1 MGYSQIKGI
10 TLEIGG
16 DTTQLSRALSSV
28 NRDLRTTQSDLN
40 SVNKALKLDPT
51 NVNLLKDKHDLLGKA
66 ITDTRSKLDTL
77 KEAYRQGLSNPNIGQ
92 DEMDSLQREIDLTE
106 SSLNNLTSEYN
117 NFGQNA
123 TQQTEQVVQN
133 TKTLS
138 QTLDETGEKFKNV
151 GDKLQSVGGTLTK
164 TITTPIVGAG
174 TASAKLA
181 TDFETAMAKVS
192 TIADDSVPIEDMRKQ
207 ILQLSNDTGIAASDI
222 AEDVYSAISAGQ
234 ETGDAIAFVAKSA
247 KLAKSGFAESAESMD
262 LMTTI
267 LNAYGLSADE
277 ATSVSDKLIQTQNKG
292 KTTVAELASSMGR
305 VIPTAK
311 AANVNLS
318 NVTAAMAKMTA
329 NGTNTAESSTK
340 LNALLNEMSK
350 SSTSLAKAIKEQTG
364 KSFGELMS
372 DGYSLTDVLAEVQK
386 YADKTGVAFG
396 DIFSSTEAK
405 AAAQVLSDTTNKL
418 GDFNATVKE
427 MDEASGAT
435 DAAFEKVSGTTASS
449 LNKSLNELK
458 NLGIEI
464 GTTILPT
471 ITEVAKELGDGI
483 KKVSDWFGNLDE
495 SQQQFII
502 KAATLAATVGPV
514 LTIFGK
520 MSNGIGS
527 IIQLGGKL
535 SGFISGLG
543 SATSTVSQS
552 TQTLTTVSSTAS
564 QAGQSLQTAGT
575 GISSFAQNALGLAA
589 IGGAIALA
597 GVGFKFLADSA
608 IELANGG
615 AGSIGVMAGLVGG
628 VGALAVVLGKVGQ
641 SLTQGAAGLLSFGAT
656 VLMIGGGIGIAT
668 AGIGY
673 LIGQLPTLAE
683 SGEGVG
689 NALAKIGEGILKMST
704 ETVTCLPELLGLA
717 GTLAGLAFA
726 IGGLDMV
733 MFGLAGT
740 ATFAFGAITILAG
753 AMGLLAKSVKSIATN
768 ATKAADAIKYIQD
781 SVSVI
786 DAGVKGLKSVVSDGL
801 TAIVDAFSNHST
813 EPVDVWTQSL
823 SNLNVTTTT
832 QMALLEASVKSTI
845 KNIKSMF
852 AKASLQFSHNIQL
865 PHFSM
870 DGTFNAK
877 SGTVPTVDVNW
888 YKTGGIFNSPSIIGV
903 GEAGSEAVVP
913 LDKLQTMIDNSTGG
927 SSVIAM
933 MESMLSIMKQYLP
946 QRGNVVLDSGAL
958 VGELTPALD
967 AELGQRAERR
977 SRQS

>member
-40 SVNKALKLDPT
+40 AVNKALKLDPT

-164 TITTPIVGAG
+164 SVTAPIVAVG
-174 TASAKLA
+174 TVAAKSAVG
-181 TDFETAMAKVS
+181 FE
-192 TIADDSVPIEDMRKQ
+192 
-207 ILQLSNDTGIAASDI
+207 
-222 AEDVYSAISAGQ
+222 
-234 ETGDAIAFVAKSA
+234 DAIANINTLLDDTSNIDSYKKAILSVSDDTGMDWSTVSDGMYQAISSLGDGGEETIDIFNTMATSAKAGSAEVSDSVALISSGMKGYNSVNAETAQKISDLAFQTAKLGVTTFPEMAKSMQPLFPLA
-247 KLAKSGFAESAESMD
+247 SSLNLSYEELFATMATGTGVTGNTAEVSTQMKAVLSNLMKPTSDMQALMEKYGYANGQAMIKAEGLTGVMEILQKETGGQSDKLAK
-262 LMTTI
+262 L
-267 LNAYGLSADE
+267 
-277 ATSVSDKLIQTQNKG
+277 
-292 KTTVAELASSMGR
+292 
-305 VIPTAK
+305 
-311 AANVNLS
+311 
-318 NVTAAMAKMTA
+318 
-329 NGTNTAESSTK
+329 
-340 LNALLNEMSK
+340 
-350 SSTSLAKAIKEQTG
+350 
-364 KSFGELMS
+364 
-372 DGYSLTDVLAEVQK
+372 
-386 YADKTGVAFG
+386 
-396 DIFSSTEAK
+396 FSSTEALTIVT
-405 AAAQVLSDTTNKL
+405 ALSGTQFDTFKDKL
-418 GDFNATVKE
+418 GQ
-427 MDEASGAT
+427 MT
-435 DAAFEKVSGTTASS
+435 DSAGSTDTAFQKVSETTGFE
-449 LNKSLNELK
+449 LTKSLNELK
-458 NLGIEI
+458 NLGVQI
-464 GTTILPT
+464 GTEVLPT
-471 ITEVAKELGDGI
+471 LVEVAKELGDGI

-520 MSNGIGS
+520 MSNSIGS

-535 SGFISGLG
+535 SGFLGNLG
-543 SATSTVSQS
+543 STTATVSQAS
-552 TQTLTTVSSTAS
+552 STLTTVSSTAS
-564 QAGQSLQTAGT
+564 QAGQGLSSAGQSM
-575 GISSFAQNALGLAA
+575 GVLSQNALGFVAAGAGIALAA
-589 IGGAIALA
+589 AGMYILAQAAIEIAEAGAPAGVAMAGMVVAIAALAAVFALLGKQLTAGAIGIGVFGVAVLAIGAGIGIASAGIALLASQFPTMSEYGGEAAKALLQIGGAIVSMSASALTA
-597 GVGFKFLADSA
+597 
-608 IELANGG
+608 
-615 AGSIGVMAGLVGG
+615 
-628 VGALAVVLGKVGQ
+628 
-641 SLTQGAAGLLSFGAT
+641 TPGLLA
-656 VLMIGGGIGIAT
+656 L
-668 AGIGY
+668 
-673 LIGQLPTLAE
+673 
-683 SGEGVG
+683 GV
-689 NALAKIGEGILKMST
+689 S
-704 ETVTCLPELLGLA
+704 A
-717 GTLAGLAFA
+717 GTLALALAASDLALVTF
-726 IGGLDMV
+726 
-733 MFGLAGT
+733 AGT
-740 ATFAFGAITILAG
+740 MTLAAGGVGILDL
-753 AMGLLAKSVKSIATN
+753 AMLGLYESVKGVAKQSK
-768 ATKAADAIKYIQD
+768 KAADSMQYIQN
-781 SVSVI
+781 SVDVI
-786 DAGVKGLKSVVSDGL
+786 DAGVKGLKDVVSNGL
-801 TAIVDAFSNHST
+801 NSIVDAFSNHST
-813 EPVDVWTQSL
+813 KPVDTWTNSL
-823 SNLNVTTTT
+823 SNLQTVTTTKMSDVET
-832 QMALLEASVKSTI
+832 A
-845 KNIKSMF
+845 IKS
-852 AKASLQFSHNIQL
+852 SLQRIQKAFSSTNLSLSHNIQL

-877 SGTVPTVDVNW
+877 SGTVPTVNVNW

-927 SSVIAM
+927 SSVVAM